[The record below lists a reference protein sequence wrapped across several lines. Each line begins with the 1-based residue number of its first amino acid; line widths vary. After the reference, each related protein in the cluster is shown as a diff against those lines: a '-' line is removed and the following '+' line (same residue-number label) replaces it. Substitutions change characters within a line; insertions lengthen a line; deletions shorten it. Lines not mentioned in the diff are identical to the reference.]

1 MSRKPVFS
9 HEDIKKDFITAIK
22 MGFSNE
28 KACAYAGVSEPTL
41 YTWLNKGEE
50 DEKNGNTK
58 SIYFKFFKD
67 YKKAKSDFVMR
78 HMVRITEASDNGNW
92 QASAWLLERRCPQD
106 FAIMNKPVDKVQKVA
121 IVSDVPTEDD
131 EEQ

>member
-1 MSRKPVFS
+1 MSRKPAFS
-9 HEDIKKDFITAIK
+9 HEEVKKNFITAIK

-28 KACAYAGVSEPTL
+28 KACGYAGVSEPTL
-41 YTWLNKGEE
+41 YAWLNKGEE
-50 DEKNGNTK
+50 DEKLGNTK
-58 SIYFKFFKD
+58 TIYFKFFKE

-106 FAIMNKPVDKVQKVA
+106 FAITNKPVDKVQKVA
-121 IVSDVPTEDD
+121 IVNDIPTD
-131 EEQ
+131 EEEDI